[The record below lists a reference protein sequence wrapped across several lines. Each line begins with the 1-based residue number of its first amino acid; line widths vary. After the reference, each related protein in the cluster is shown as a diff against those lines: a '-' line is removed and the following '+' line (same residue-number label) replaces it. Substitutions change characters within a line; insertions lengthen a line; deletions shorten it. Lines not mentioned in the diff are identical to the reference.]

1 MTELPLEADTIKTN
15 PADVMVPM
23 RDGVRLHTRVWLP
36 EGDGPFPTVLTRAYH
51 PGFGRDFE
59 RFTAAGYAYVGQ
71 STRGHAK
78 SEGAEGVDKR
88 FFHDA
93 DDGYDT
99 LDWVVAQGWSNGD
112 VAMYGKSYW
121 GMTQWLVAP
130 LQHPHLKAIVPQ
142 NMNPDPWE
150 RGYRDHGALQLA
162 HTARRI
168 YDAGD
173 REKVEVFGFDRWYRH
188 LPLTELDTVAGT
200 EPNTLWQDYLRHA
213 TYDDFWH
220 ALGTRH
226 KIDHIRIPVYLMA
239 GWYDNYPGATFRYF
253 DLLRQVG
260 ATDEIRIVVSPSD
273 HLNRVVET
281 RDFGED
287 AAKDEV
293 ALAIRWLDHVVRGI
307 DTGIEHERPVRF
319 FTMGSNTWQSSDAW
333 PPAGTEFVRYHLRG
347 DGSGEVGEL
356 RPQAPA
362 DETPTTFRYD
372 PEDPVPSIGGNHSA
386 PFEAGAFDQRPNEAR
401 PDVLVYSTPPLA
413 ESLEVTGPIAVHLW
427 ASTTALDT
435 DFVARLIDVHPDG
448 TAYNLTEGILRGR
461 FHRSIWEPPELL
473 EPGRVYEFVVELQ
486 PSSNVFLAGHRIRLQ
501 VTSSG
506 FPMWDRNPN
515 TGAEQG
521 TDTVTRPCE
530 QTIYHDASHASHVL
544 LPVRRPGS

>member
-1 MTELPLEADTIKTN
+1 
-15 PADVMVPM
+15 
-23 RDGVRLHTRVWLP
+23 
-36 EGDGPFPTVLTRAYH
+36 
-51 PGFGRDFE
+51 
-59 RFTAAGYAYVGQ
+59 
-71 STRGHAK
+71 
-78 SEGAEGVDKR
+78 
-88 FFHDA
+88 
-93 DDGYDT
+93 
-99 LDWVVAQGWSNGD
+99 
-112 VAMYGKSYW
+112 
-121 GMTQWLVAP
+121 
-130 LQHPHLKAIVPQ
+130 
-142 NMNPDPWE
+142 
-150 RGYRDHGALQLA
+150 
-162 HTARRI
+162 
-168 YDAGD
+168 
-173 REKVEVFGFDRWYRH
+173 
-188 LPLTELDTVAGT
+188 
-200 EPNTLWQDYLRHA
+200 
-213 TYDDFWH
+213 
-220 ALGTRH
+220 
-226 KIDHIRIPVYLMA
+226 MA

-362 DETPTTFRYD
+362 GETPTTFRYD